1 MEDPLKPK
9 PVPLAAETVLW
20 FEFLLDPHKITQHLQ
35 CKNPEPSAVELIMQ
49 FISMTPDSA
58 NASTVAT
65 PGSDLQNLGGANATT
80 PATSAALN
88 VQQQRPAE
96 VGLQLSRKQLAL
108 KILELKVATW
118 LKWDL
123 DVLEKSLPVVMQL
136 SLLRDLCTISYG
148 RTVTIPF
155 ASDFDFKIAATGNER
170 AARFALT
177 IYHRMLLRMQLI
189 KDSALKAVRSLM
201 YQTVDQVQQFLETPT
216 QPSIEYLE
224 QLCASANNKQ
234 FYVFHYDSFVTLD
247 CDHMSATQN
256 YDMMRLITPN
266 ELRAQLHYEL
276 AHYYLHTKQYMLAR
290 ESAAACNSNL
300 QALPEGGTLFFCHI
314 RPAELEGLLQACGIS
329 AHQQTL
335 LERFHQSLLNNY
347 ADIVP
352 ILRLDNR
359 AREIPLVS
367 RRNVE
372 LDIEGAI
379 STGLLKE
386 TRLLLLQVAALNVVR
401 TIFEWGN
408 IFGNV
413 EYFEK
418 YHDMDCM
425 PPIVEAMQ
433 DALTH
438 CGIAQRSALKHFLI
452 DCVLHQQQEPQQQD
466 QCRQLLLSA
475 KEMGI
480 FSTEELLDL
489 DEQLLQST
497 QSALG
502 NSLATLNDWICHSK
516 SKLTALNLN
525 AFYNICSAAVTRV
538 EVAALERQLITCTT
552 ANSVRIL
559 LVKLCGTAPGKPLW
573 AINPSW
579 DVPQPLKSLIMAMP
593 VSFLQDFSYVL
604 LGKARELAARGN
616 YIDAVS
622 MLSVLK
628 SETQRQELAGSAQI
642 MCKLIT
648 WEILHIQ
655 ITQCLEEWHQKPL
668 DLAAL
673 GGRCKQCLGALQAG
687 ESVMPRM
694 EILES
699 CAIMLLNLTDF
710 PALIYLD
717 KRAAPLEF
725 PLSFASTFIEMEKM
739 KGPKKAC
746 RDAWELMLSMFLNI
760 PKRSAA
766 SLPAG
771 SGTNS
776 PLLAFLQRVR
786 HQMVFGLAI
795 SMLGKMHNI
804 LKDDPNHDLNCE
816 YMQLWPVTLTNP
828 NSYSLRS
835 VCETLQWL
843 LSEALSHYPQ
853 TISWLKMKGDLE
865 LAIGNNESAMR
876 CYVNALVTGTDYCTL
891 PLQRNVV
898 DDYVIRKMIR
908 CAANLGCHM
917 QATVLCQFLEEI
929 DYGIV
934 FKNLSEKSSNF
945 TDAMDAYYSCIWDT
959 TLLEFIV
966 NLHAKRGEHS
976 RKLEAI
982 SMMGTLELNANNNEE
997 IKRESAMV
1005 RKSRFLRALA
1015 KQYLL

>member
-20 FEFLLDPHKITQHLQ
+20 FEFLLDPNKITQHLQ
-35 CKNPEPSAVELIMQ
+35 CKNPEPGAVELIMQ
-49 FISMTPDSA
+49 FISMTPDTA
-58 NASTVAT
+58 IASTVVT
-65 PGSDLQNLGGANATT
+65 PGSDLQNMSNVSVGANPAT
-80 PATSAALN
+80 PAASAVLN
-88 VQQQRPAE
+88 VPPPIQQRQPE
-96 VGLQLSRKQLAL
+96 LQLTRKQLAL

-118 LKWDL
+118 LRWNL
-123 DVLEKSLPVVMQL
+123 DVLENGLPVLMQL
-136 SLLRDLCTISYG
+136 ALLRDLCTISYG
-148 RTVTIPF
+148 RAISIPF
-155 ASDFDFKIAATGNER
+155 ASDFDMKISTTCGNER

-177 IYHRMLLRMQLI
+177 IYHRMILRLQLI
-189 KDSALKAVRSLM
+189 KDVALKAPRPQM
-201 YQTVDQVQQFLETPT
+201 FPAADQLQLFMDTPT

-224 QLCASANNKQ
+224 QLCSTANNKL
-234 FYVFHYDSFVTLD
+234 FHVFHYESFVTLQ
-247 CDHMSATQN
+247 CDNLETAQN
-256 YDMMRLITPN
+256 YDMMHLITPQ
-266 ELRAQLHYEL
+266 ELRAQLQYEL
-276 AHYYLHTKQYMLAR
+276 ANYYLHTKQYVLAR

-300 QALPEGGTLFFCHI
+300 QALPPGATLYFCHI
-314 RPAELEGLLQACGIS
+314 QPAELEGLLQACGIS
-329 AHQQTL
+329 AQQHTL
-335 LERFHQSLLNNY
+335 LERFHQSLLNNF
-347 ADIVP
+347 ADIVS
-352 ILRLDNR
+352 ILQLDNR

-372 LDIEGAI
+372 LDIEAAI
-379 STGLLKE
+379 SNGLLKE
-386 TRLLLLQVAALNVVR
+386 TRQLLLHVAALNVVR

-408 IFGNV
+408 IFGSV

-418 YHDMDCM
+418 YRDMDYL
-425 PPIVEAMQ
+425 PPIMEAMQ
-433 DALTH
+433 EALKH
-438 CGIAQRSALKHFLI
+438 CSQSEQTALKHFLI
-452 DCVLHQQQEPQQQD
+452 DCLLYQQQQQQLE
-466 QCRQLLLSA
+466 QSRQLLHTA
-475 KEMGI
+475 RGMGI
-480 FSTEELLDL
+480 FSKEELLDL
-489 DEQLLQST
+489 EEQLVQA
-497 QSALG
+497 ALPILS
-502 NSLATLNDWICHSK
+502 NSMATLNDWICHSK
-516 SKLTALNLN
+516 M
-525 AFYNICSAAVTRV
+525 TRV
-538 EVAALERQLITCTT
+538 DVAALERQLITCTN

-559 LVKLCGTAPGKPLW
+559 LVKLCSTAPEKPLW

-579 DVPQPLKSLIMAMP
+579 DVPHPLKTLIMAMP

-628 SETQRQELAGSAQI
+628 SETQRQELGASVQI

-655 ITQCLEEWHQKPL
+655 ITQSLDEWHQKPL
-668 DLAAL
+668 DLQAL
-673 GGRCKQCLGALQAG
+673 GTRCKQCLGALQAG
-687 ESVMPRM
+687 DSMMPRL

-710 PALIYLD
+710 PPLLYLD
-717 KRAAPLEF
+717 KRVQQLELPLAFAA
-725 PLSFASTFIEMEKM
+725 TFIEMEKM
-739 KGPKKAC
+739 KGPKKVC
-746 RDAWELMLSMFLNI
+746 RDAWELMLSMFLNV
-760 PKRSAA
+760 PKRA
-766 SLPAG
+766 SSTGAG
-771 SGTNS
+771 SGAS
-776 PLLAFLQRVR
+776 SSLQAFLQRVR
-786 HQMVFGLAI
+786 HQSVFGLAI

-804 LKDDPNHDLNCE
+804 LKDDPNHDLSCE
-816 YMQLWPVTLTNP
+816 YMQLWPTSINNP

-876 CYVNALVTGTDYCTL
+876 CYVNALVTGTDYCTM
-891 PLQRNVV
+891 PLQRNVA

-997 IKRESAMV
+997 IRRESAMV

>member
-35 CKNPEPSAVELIMQ
+35 CKNPEPSAAELIVQ
-49 FISMTPDSA
+49 FISMTPDTA
-58 NASTVAT
+58 IASTVVT
-65 PGSDLQNLGGANATT
+65 PGSDLQSLGGANATT

-88 VQQQRPAE
+88 VQQRQAE
-96 VGLQLSRKQLAL
+96 VGLQLTRKQLAL

-123 DVLEKSLPVVMQL
+123 DALEKSLPVAMQL

-148 RTVTIPF
+148 RHVTIPF
-155 ASDFDFKIAATGNER
+155 ASDFDFKIASAGNER

-177 IYHRMLLRMQLI
+177 IYHRLLLRLQLI
-189 KDSALKAVRSLM
+189 KDSALKASRPLM

-224 QLCASANNKQ
+224 QLCASANSKP
-234 FYVFHYDSFVTLD
+234 FHVFHYDSFVTLD
-247 CDHMSATQN
+247 CDHMNSTQN
-256 YDMMRLITPN
+256 YDMMRLISPQ

-290 ESAAACNSNL
+290 EAAAACNSNL
-300 QALPEGGTLFFCHI
+300 QALPANATLFFCHI

-347 ADIVP
+347 TDIVP

-418 YHDMDCM
+418 YRDMDCM

-438 CGIAQRSALKHFLI
+438 CSAKEQTALKHFLI
-452 DCVLHQQQEPQQQD
+452 DCVLHQQQEQQQQD
-466 QCRQLLLSA
+466 QSRQLLLTA

-480 FSTEELLDL
+480 FSAEEMLDL
-489 DEQLLQST
+489 DEQLMQST
-497 QSALG
+497 QPVLS

-516 SKLTALNLN
+516 M
-525 AFYNICSAAVTRV
+525 TRV
-538 EVAALERQLITCTT
+538 DVAALERQLITCST

-579 DVPQPLKSLIMAMP
+579 DVPQPLKALIMAMP

-604 LGKARELAARGN
+604 LGKARELATRGN

-628 SETQRQELAGSAQI
+628 SETQRQELGGNAQI

-655 ITQCLEEWHQKPL
+655 VTQCLEEWHQKPL
-668 DLAAL
+668 DLTAL
-673 GGRCKQCLGALQAG
+673 GGRCKQCLAALQAG
-687 ESVMPRM
+687 DAMMPRM

-699 CAIMLLNLTDF
+699 CAIMLLNLTEF
-710 PALIYLD
+710 PALLYLD
-717 KRAAPLEF
+717 KRAAQLEF
-725 PLSFASTFIEMEKM
+725 PLAFASTFVEMEKM

-746 RDAWELMLSMFLNI
+746 RDAWELMLSMFLNV
-760 PKRSAA
+760 PKRAASAA
-766 SLPAG
+766 AG

-776 PLLAFLQRVR
+776 SLQAFLQRVR
-786 HQMVFGLAI
+786 HQSVFGLAI

-816 YMQLWPVTLTNP
+816 YMQLWPITITNP

-1005 RKSRFLRALA
+1005 RKSRFLRSLA

>member
-49 FISMTPDSA
+49 FISMTPDTA
-58 NASTVAT
+58 IASTVVT

-80 PATSAALN
+80 PAPSAALN
-88 VQQQRPAE
+88 VQQRQTE
-96 VGLQLSRKQLAL
+96 VGLQLTRKQLAL

-123 DVLEKSLPVVMQL
+123 DVLEKSLPLVMQL

-148 RTVTIPF
+148 RSVSIPF
-155 ASDFDFKIAATGNER
+155 ASDFDFKIAAAGNER

-177 IYHRMLLRMQLI
+177 IYHRTLLRMQLI
-189 KDSALKAVRSLM
+189 KDSALKAARPLM
-201 YQTVDQVQQFLETPT
+201 YQTVDHVQLFLETPT

-224 QLCASANNKQ
+224 QLCTSASTKP
-234 FYVFHYDSFVTLD
+234 FYVFHYDSFVTLE
-247 CDHMSATQN
+247 CDHMGSTQN
-256 YDMMRLITPN
+256 YDLMRQITPH

-300 QALPEGGTLFFCHI
+300 QALPSSGGATLFFCHI

-347 ADIVP
+347 ADIVS

-413 EYFEK
+413 QYFEK
-418 YHDMDCM
+418 YRDMDCM

-438 CGIAQRSALKHFLI
+438 CTVAEQAALKHFLI
-452 DCVLHQQQEPQQQD
+452 DCVLHQQQEPQQQQD
-466 QCRQLLLSA
+466 QSRQLLLTA

-480 FSTEELLDL
+480 FSSEELLDL
-489 DEQLLQST
+489 DDQLLQST
-497 QSALG
+497 QPVLN

-516 SKLTALNLN
+516 M
-525 AFYNICSAAVTRV
+525 TRV
-538 EVAALERQLITCTT
+538 DVAALERQLITCTT

-579 DVPQPLKSLIMAMP
+579 DVPQPLKALIMAMP

-604 LGKARELAARGN
+604 LGKARELATRGN

-655 ITQCLEEWHQKPL
+655 VTQCLEEWHQKPL
-668 DLAAL
+668 DLTAL

-687 ESVMPRM
+687 DAMMPRM

-710 PALIYLD
+710 PALLYLD
-717 KRAAPLEF
+717 KRAAQLEF
-725 PLSFASTFIEMEKM
+725 PLAFASTFIEMEKM

-766 SLPAG
+766 ATAAG
-771 SGTNS
+771 SGANS
-776 PLLAFLQRVR
+776 SLQAFLQRVR
-786 HQMVFGLAI
+786 HQSVFGLAI

-816 YMQLWPVTLTNP
+816 YMQLWPITITNP

>member
-49 FISMTPDSA
+49 FISMTPDTA
-58 NASTVAT
+58 IASTVVT
-65 PGSDLQNLGGANATT
+65 PGSDLQNITGASVGANATT
-80 PATSAALN
+80 PAASAALS
-88 VQQQRPAE
+88 VPPMARQAE
-96 VGLQLSRKQLAL
+96 IGLQLTRKQLAL

-118 LKWDL
+118 LRWDL

-136 SLLRDLCTISYG
+136 GLLRDLCTISYG
-148 RTVTIPF
+148 RAVSIPF
-155 ASDFDFKIAATGNER
+155 ASDFDFRISPSGNER

-177 IYHRMLLRMQLI
+177 IYHRTLLRLQLI
-189 KDSALKAVRSLM
+189 KDSALKAVRPLLF
-201 YQTVDQVQQFLETPT
+201 QTVDQLQQFLETPT

-224 QLCASANNKQ
+224 QLCLSAGSKP
-234 FYVFHYDSFVTLD
+234 FHVFHYDSFVTLQ
-247 CDHMSATQN
+247 CDNLSTAQN
-256 YDMMRLITPN
+256 YDMMHLITPH
-266 ELRAQLHYEL
+266 ELRAQLQFEL
-276 AHYYLHTKQYMLAR
+276 AHYYLHTKQYLLAR
-290 ESAAACNSNL
+290 ESAAACNNNL
-300 QALPEGGTLFFCHI
+300 QSLPPGATLYFCHI
-314 RPAELEGLLQACGIS
+314 RSTELEGLLQACGIS
-329 AHQQTL
+329 AQQKTL

-347 ADIVP
+347 SDIVS

-386 TRLLLLQVAALNVVR
+386 TRQLLLQVAALNVVR
-401 TIFEWGN
+401 TVFEWGN
-408 IFGNV
+408 IFGSV

-418 YHDMDCM
+418 YRDLDYM

-433 DALTH
+433 DAVPH
-438 CGIAQRSALKHFLI
+438 CSQREQAALKHFII
-452 DCVLHQQQEPQQQD
+452 DCILYQQQQQQQE
-466 QCRQLLLSA
+466 QCRQLLLTA
-475 KEMGI
+475 REMGI
-480 FSTEELLDL
+480 FSNEELLDL
-489 DEQLLQST
+489 DEQLVQASLPVLS
-497 QSALG
+497 
-502 NSLATLNDWICHSK
+502 NSLATLSDWICHSK
-516 SKLTALNLN
+516 L
-525 AFYNICSAAVTRV
+525 TRV
-538 EVAALERQLITCTT
+538 DVAALERQLITCTN

-573 AINPSW
+573 AINSSW
-579 DVPQPLKSLIMAMP
+579 DVPQPLKTLIMAMP

-604 LGKARELAARGN
+604 LGKARELATRGN

-628 SETQRQELAGSAQI
+628 SETQRQELGGSAQI

-668 DLAAL
+668 DLTAL

-687 ESVMPRM
+687 DSMIPRM
-694 EILES
+694 DILES

-710 PALIYLD
+710 PPLLYLD
-717 KRAAPLEF
+717 KRSQLMELPLAFAA
-725 PLSFASTFIEMEKM
+725 TFTEMEKM

-746 RDAWELMLSMFLNI
+746 RDAWELMLSMFLNV
-760 PKRSAA
+760 PKRATSTG
-766 SLPAG
+766 AG
-771 SGTNS
+771 SGASSSLQT
-776 PLLAFLQRVR
+776 FLQRVR
-786 HQMVFGLAI
+786 HQSVFGLAI

-804 LKDDPNHDLNCE
+804 LKDDPNHDLSCE
-816 YMQLWPVTLTNP
+816 YMQLWPTSITNP

-835 VCETLQWL
+835 VSETLQWL

-876 CYVNALVTGTDYCTL
+876 CYVNALVTGTDYCTM
-891 PLQRNVV
+891 PLQRNVA
-898 DDYVIRKMIR
+898 DDYMIRKMIR
-908 CAANLGCHM
+908 CAANLGCHT

-945 TDAMDAYYSCIWDT
+945 TDAMDAYYTCIWDT

-966 NLHAKRGEHS
+966 NLHLKRGEHS

-1005 RKSRFLRALA
+1005 RKSRFIRALA